1 VVYFGLV
8 LWPSLFLHRFK
19 ACCFIFINKERENMK
34 YVLVIMVAV
43 LIFLI
48 PSANVN
54 ADQQIVM
61 EIEGMACKL

>member
-1 VVYFGLV
+1 
-8 LWPSLFLHRFK
+8 
-19 ACCFIFINKERENMK
+19 MK

-48 PSANVN
+48 SSANVS

-61 EIEGMACKL
+61 EIEGMTCKL